1 MNIVETILFQC
12 RQQPPAAAIYVPG
25 QDRGLI
31 SYRRLEQSIHN
42 ISRRLL
48 SLGLRPGSVVALS
61 INHGVLH
68 VVTLL
73 ALARLGITTLSVREG
88 VPPLPFRI
96 DALISDSRLPGSPID
111 RVALADLSWM
121 EGDGQPIER
130 RHIPPI
136 NDNDVFRL
144 VLTSGTTGDSKAVA
158 ISRRLLAGRIGWHLT
173 MFGNRFPHCDRFY
186 SDMPLTTVLGFQ
198 MLIYSLLRGGTMV
211 LPGDRFEPT
220 LQAIEEYKVQCLI
233 SPPGGLELLSRWYDV
248 VPAYQSSLELVF
260 CAGDVL
266 SSTLSNRVR
275 SRICSHLTAVYG
287 STEMGT
293 TATAPAHTIAGEP
306 GAVGF
311 VTPGAAVQ
319 IVDGSGTVLAPGR
332 EGLLRIRSDYAV
344 DGYFGNPEESAKTF
358 RNGWFYPGDI
368 GRLGEDDLLVITG
381 REQTT
386 LNIGGDK
393 INPEAIERVLSAFDG
408 VLEVGA
414 FGMPNEFGNHE
425 ICAAVVCREALDL
438 PKLKAHCAKHLT
450 PNFVPSRIFAVPRLP
465 RNDMGKVDRRRL
477 PEVVGQGPALII

>member
-1 MNIVETILFQC
+1 MNIVDAILFQC
-12 RQQPPAAAIYVPG
+12 RRQPPVAAIYVPG

-61 INHGVLH
+61 IKHGILH
-68 VVTLL
+68 AAMLL

-88 VPPLPFRI
+88 VPPLPFPI
-96 DALISDSRLPGSPID
+96 DALISDSRPPASPVD
-111 RVALADLSWM
+111 RVALVDLSWM
-121 EGDGQPIER
+121 EGDGRPVEP
-130 RHIPPI
+130 RHVPPTKDDDI
-136 NDNDVFRL
+136 FRL

-158 ISRRLLAGRIGWHLT
+158 ISHRLLSGRIGWHLT
-173 MFGNRFPHCDRFY
+173 MFGNRFPRCDRFY

-211 LPGDRFEPT
+211 LPGDRFDST
-220 LQAIEEYKVQCLI
+220 LQAIEEYEVQCLVA
-233 SPPGGLELLSRWYDV
+233 PPGGLELLSRWYDV
-248 VPAYQSSLELVF
+248 VPAYQSNLDLIFS
-260 CAGDVL
+260 AGDVL
-266 SSTLSNRVR
+266 SSALSDRVR
-275 SRICSHLTAVYG
+275 ARICSHLVAVYG

-293 TATAPAHTIAGEP
+293 TATAPAHAIAGTP

-319 IVDGSGTVLAPGR
+319 IVDRSGTVLAPGQ

-344 DGYFGNPEESAKTF
+344 VDYFGNLEETTKTF

-368 GRLGEDDLLVITG
+368 GRLGEDGLLVITG

-393 INPEAIERVLSAFDG
+393 INPEAIERVLSAFNG
-408 VLEVGA
+408 VLEAGA
-414 FGMPNEFGNHE
+414 FALPNEFGNHQVG
-425 ICAAVVCREALDL
+425 AAIVCSQALDL
-438 PKLKAHCAKHLT
+438 QKLKAHCAEHLP
-450 PNFVPSRIFAVPRLP
+450 PNFVPSRIFISASLP

-477 PEVVGQGPALII
+477 PEVFGQGPGRSA